1 MGHIKKGEDEGGE
14 EEVKLSTA
22 TSLGSL
28 QLQLL
33 IFSLRI
39 IGKWFP
45 TNFREGY
52 KVYKYSSTR
61 KNLQR

>member
-1 MGHIKKGEDEGGE
+1 MGHIKKGEDEGE

-39 IGKWFP
+39 IGKMVSD
-45 TNFREGY
+45 
-52 KVYKYSSTR
+52 K
-61 KNLQR
+61 L

>member
-1 MGHIKKGEDEGGE
+1 MGHIKKGDEDEGE
-14 EEVKLSTA
+14 EEVKLLSTA

-39 IGKWFP
+39 IGKMVSD
-45 TNFREGY
+45 
-52 KVYKYSSTR
+52 K
-61 KNLQR
+61 L

>member
-14 EEVKLSTA
+14 EEEVNLSTA

-39 IGKWFP
+39 IGKMVSD
-45 TNFREGY
+45 
-52 KVYKYSSTR
+52 K
-61 KNLQR
+61 L

>member
-1 MGHIKKGEDEGGE
+1 MGHIKKGEDEEGE

-39 IGKWFP
+39 IGKMVSD
-45 TNFREGY
+45 
-52 KVYKYSSTR
+52 K
-61 KNLQR
+61 L

>member
-14 EEVKLSTA
+14 EEVKLSSA

-39 IGKWFP
+39 IGKMVSD
-45 TNFREGY
+45 
-52 KVYKYSSTR
+52 K
-61 KNLQR
+61 L